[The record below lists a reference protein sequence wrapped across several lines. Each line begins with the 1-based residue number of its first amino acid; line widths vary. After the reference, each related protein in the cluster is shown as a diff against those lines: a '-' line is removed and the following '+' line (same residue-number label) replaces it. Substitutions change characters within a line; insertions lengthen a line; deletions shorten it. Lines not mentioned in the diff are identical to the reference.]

1 MVVSVVRFKSGLSD
15 EEVQAKFEA
24 RADAYE
30 HVPGLL
36 EKLYLRYRETGEHG
50 AVYVWESEDAFEVFR
65 RSELGSSIPDAY
77 RIVEGTR
84 ETKLADV
91 TLVVQPSRHGPR
103 SS

>member
-1 MVVSVVRFKSGLSD
+1 MVISVVRFKSALSD
-15 EEVQAKFEA
+15 EEVQAKFET

-50 AVYVWESEDAFEVFR
+50 AVYVWESEDAFEAFR

-77 RIVEGTR
+77 RIEGTM

-91 TLVVQPSRHGPR
+91 TLVVQPSLTK
-103 SS
+103 